1 MKVAILMIFND
12 IYMSLLQTK
21 IALNDT
27 RIIVKC
33 VSVAVGI
40 S

>member
-1 MKVAILMIFND
+1 MSLIFND
-12 IYMSLLQTK
+12 TYMSLLQTK

-33 VSVAVGI
+33 VLQLEYHKTNN
-40 S
+40 